1 MSAVAWYNHLWPFNR
16 AKAAER
22 KKTEEEFQRQLE
34 AAIER
39 RGDLEDA
46 ARQLREERERRQL
59 QMRSSRPKFHSRP
72 SFQE

>member
-1 MSAVAWYNHLWPFNR
+1 MTPVAWYHHLWPFGR
-16 AKAAER
+16 AKAEER
-22 KKTEEEFQRQLE
+22 RRTEEEFQKQLE

-39 RGDLEDA
+39 RGDLEDV

-59 QMRSSRPKFHSRP
+59 QMRTSRPKFHSRP